1 MSSREYWC
9 PKCGRKKVITNREP
23 VSHDEPYNY
32 IYYCQNCFSEML
44 KKGERIKDGFR
55 LISPVFKKYRTFREA
70 KNRRKPYEKTLYD
83 EFDDYY
89 INVKVD

>member
-1 MSSREYWC
+1 
-9 PKCGRKKVITNREP
+9 
-23 VSHDEPYNY
+23 
-32 IYYCQNCFSEML
+32 ML